1 MTIMKKLFTW
11 ILSAVFVI
19 AGISA
24 AQAMSTELKDSK
36 AMQSARTT
44 AVKKKVDKSEN
55 IHKRGPGS
63 NRLAIMKKPSKTTKK
78 GSYAAKGSCRPNK
91 HANAIIKK
99 PAGEYPDLRG
109 TVIAADNWV
118 NDAAIGVYSIPFDE
132 QQDFICDFRTQ
143 ATWNGVLKDG
153 IYYATEYVDFFGLP
167 FIDIYGYDAESGEE
181 LFCFNAAGMD
191 AVPMA
196 LTVDPTDGEIYGF
209 FYNNDGS
216 GYTFGTI
223 SYTSQNYERTVI
235 REMDGDIWCALAVSS
250 NGKYYAIERIVDEE
264 YDTLDSKLYSL
275 DKNTGNTTE
284 IGSTGQLPKYI
295 SSAVIDPSTDR
306 MFWNVCPLDATGLLC
321 EVDLNTGTATP
332 IYKFPNNEEIVGMY
346 IAEPEAEPE
355 APAALESCQI
365 SFEDGS
371 LTGHATIMA
380 PSSLY
385 NGTHVSEPVEIIVEA
400 HNEIIAQKTADYG
413 SQTVIPLT
421 MENAGMYSFKAYA
434 RNSAGE
440 GPKSVIRNV
449 WVGTDTPEAPEV
461 SAEYHDSKMHLTWT
475 AVTGSINGGYIN
487 PSEITYNI
495 RDNEGNEVADHISE
509 TYYTFTLEEP
519 ESITN
524 LRYEVYAVFDN
535 NVSSPGVSNNV
546 VLGSITPPYI
556 PEFDIDGLS
565 GWTVIDTN
573 EDGITWDVYRNYV
586 RCKYNRAI
594 PMDDW
599 LITPPIKVEANKA
612 YAVTFTAF
620 NQRSDCT
627 ERIEV
632 KYGNAP
638 TVEGMDRTLLS
649 PTELSGNKTPYTFT
663 KFATS
668 DADGKLYIGFHGIS
682 DTYQLYLN
690 LSDISIEPGISAL
703 APGEVSDLKAVP
715 DAEGDFK
722 ATISFKAPE
731 LTINGQSLGSLTKI
745 EVTRDG
751 KLVKV
756 FDTPAPGDRITF
768 EDVATEGGDA
778 QYIVTPYNSEGSGIP
793 SSTVVFMG
801 TNLPATLQ
809 NVRIAS
815 TSNTGEAV
823 LSWDE
828 ITCDYLGN
836 PIAPGLVKYNV
847 YRYMDENLE
856 LISDN
861 IEGTSYS
868 FQAVES
874 GKQEFVQCAVFG
886 VTERGEGEGSYSAMI
901 PLGTPYAGMQES
913 GDLNYIIGFEN
924 PNTSRW
930 KVYDSSTL
938 ELAGQDDDKYFGCV
952 GFAEDTWGDLSTG
965 LISLEGMVDPGLT
978 FYTYNLRNE
987 YGERDVNE
995 LVVSV
1000 REFGEEKYTELLS
1013 NTVDALC
1020 KGVPEK
1026 WSKISVDLSDYAEK
1040 VIQIKI
1046 TAITKLYEYTLL
1058 DNIGAGSMLE
1068 HNLKALT
1075 ISAPPKVACGKTFN
1089 VDVKVANFGSS
1100 TAASYS
1106 VNLLK
1111 DGQNV
1116 ATKTCNA
1123 LEEGANA
1130 VISFEQEM
1138 SPLATEPV
1146 SYYAVIDYG
1155 PDKDLSDN
1163 RTPVI
1168 DVTPKL
1174 SALPKAN
1181 NLTAANDDNSVVLT
1195 WDKPILDE
1203 IPTQPVTYDF
1213 EDADPFS
1220 AEYGDWIFV
1229 DGDKVAVGGVLGRD
1243 IPNIIAGVTTGSF
1256 WAWDTTEEAV
1266 AGVSNTEAHSGTK
1279 FLFALFRWDDGPTD
1293 DWAVSPALCG
1303 KAQTISFYAKS
1314 LREDFP
1320 EKIEIYYSMGGT
1332 DPADFKLIENAGA
1345 EEVPEEWTL
1354 YEATIPAGA
1363 THFAIHSCA
1372 SGSFMLM
1379 IDDVTFIPGN
1389 AASGSELLGY
1399 DIYRDGI
1406 KINNSTVGETG
1417 YVDSEVIDGEEYD
1430 YVVLA
1435 VYDTGYSQASNV
1447 AHILFERSGVEAPGE
1462 NVLQISADDGCI
1474 IVKNAE
1480 GLEVSVWNTD
1490 GTLRFS
1496 GQGKPRLV
1504 IDADC
1509 GIYVVKAGGTVKKVM
1524 VR

>member
-1 MTIMKKLFTW
+1 
-11 ILSAVFVI
+11 
-19 AGISA
+19 
-24 AQAMSTELKDSK
+24 
-36 AMQSARTT
+36 
-44 AVKKKVDKSEN
+44 
-55 IHKRGPGS
+55 
-63 NRLAIMKKPSKTTKK
+63 
-78 GSYAAKGSCRPNK
+78 
-91 HANAIIKK
+91 
-99 PAGEYPDLRG
+99 
-109 TVIAADNWV
+109 
-118 NDAAIGVYSIPFDE
+118 
-132 QQDFICDFRTQ
+132 
-143 ATWNGVLKDG
+143 
-153 IYYATEYVDFFGLP
+153 
-167 FIDIYGYDAESGEE
+167 
-181 LFCFNAAGMD
+181 
-191 AVPMA
+191 
-196 LTVDPTDGEIYGF
+196 
-209 FYNNDGS
+209 
-216 GYTFGTI
+216 
-223 SYTSQNYERTVI
+223 
-235 REMDGDIWCALAVSS
+235 
-250 NGKYYAIERIVDEE
+250 
-264 YDTLDSKLYSL
+264 
-275 DKNTGNTTE
+275 
-284 IGSTGQLPKYI
+284 
-295 SSAVIDPSTDR
+295 
-306 MFWNVCPLDATGLLC
+306 MF
-321 EVDLNTGTATP
+321 
-332 IYKFPNNEEIVGMY
+332 

-874 GKQEFVQCAVFG
+874 
-886 VTERGEGEGSYSAMI
+886 
-901 PLGTPYAGMQES
+901 
-913 GDLNYIIGFEN
+913 
-924 PNTSRW
+924 
-930 KVYDSSTL
+930 
-938 ELAGQDDDKYFGCV
+938 
-952 GFAEDTWGDLSTG
+952 
-965 LISLEGMVDPGLT
+965 
-978 FYTYNLRNE
+978 
-987 YGERDVNE
+987 
-995 LVVSV
+995 
-1000 REFGEEKYTELLS
+1000 
-1013 NTVDALC
+1013 
-1020 KGVPEK
+1020 
-1026 WSKISVDLSDYAEK
+1026 
-1040 VIQIKI
+1040 
-1046 TAITKLYEYTLL
+1046 
-1058 DNIGAGSMLE
+1058 
-1068 HNLKALT
+1068 
-1075 ISAPPKVACGKTFN
+1075 
-1089 VDVKVANFGSS
+1089 
-1100 TAASYS
+1100 
-1106 VNLLK
+1106 
-1111 DGQNV
+1111 
-1116 ATKTCNA
+1116 
-1123 LEEGANA
+1123 
-1130 VISFEQEM
+1130 
-1138 SPLATEPV
+1138 
-1146 SYYAVIDYG
+1146 
-1155 PDKDLSDN
+1155 
-1163 RTPVI
+1163 
-1168 DVTPKL
+1168 
-1174 SALPKAN
+1174 
-1181 NLTAANDDNSVVLT
+1181 
-1195 WDKPILDE
+1195 
-1203 IPTQPVTYDF
+1203 
-1213 EDADPFS
+1213 
-1220 AEYGDWIFV
+1220 
-1229 DGDKVAVGGVLGRD
+1229 
-1243 IPNIIAGVTTGSF
+1243 
-1256 WAWDTTEEAV
+1256 
-1266 AGVSNTEAHSGTK
+1266 
-1279 FLFALFRWDDGPTD
+1279 
-1293 DWAVSPALCG
+1293 
-1303 KAQTISFYAKS
+1303 
-1314 LREDFP
+1314 
-1320 EKIEIYYSMGGT
+1320 
-1332 DPADFKLIENAGA
+1332 
-1345 EEVPEEWTL
+1345 
-1354 YEATIPAGA
+1354 
-1363 THFAIHSCA
+1363 
-1372 SGSFMLM
+1372 
-1379 IDDVTFIPGN
+1379 
-1389 AASGSELLGY
+1389 
-1399 DIYRDGI
+1399 
-1406 KINNSTVGETG
+1406 
-1417 YVDSEVIDGEEYD
+1417 
-1430 YVVLA
+1430 
-1435 VYDTGYSQASNV
+1435 
-1447 AHILFERSGVEAPGE
+1447 
-1462 NVLQISADDGCI
+1462 
-1474 IVKNAE
+1474 
-1480 GLEVSVWNTD
+1480 
-1490 GTLRFS
+1490 
-1496 GQGKPRLV
+1496 
-1504 IDADC
+1504 
-1509 GIYVVKAGGTVKKVM
+1509 
-1524 VR
+1524 